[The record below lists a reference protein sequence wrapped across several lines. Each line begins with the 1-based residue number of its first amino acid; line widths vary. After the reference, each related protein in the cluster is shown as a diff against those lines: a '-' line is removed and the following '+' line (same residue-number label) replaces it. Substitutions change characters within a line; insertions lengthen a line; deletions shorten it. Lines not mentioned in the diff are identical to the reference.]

1 MTDAIPATFAKFQ
14 QVSGRKVLQ
23 LVFEVPIEAAKE
35 VFDLLGYPL
44 PDAETWVA
52 IAPLNIK
59 PDAKPPTPFHVLP
72 LPQQAGIKCGD
83 TKFQA
88 FLGDMG
94 PIPFEGQ
101 DGVEWAAQ
109 NIRAICQVE
118 SRAELA
124 TNPEAGERWRNLLR
138 EFDQWGNYG

>member
-23 LVFEVPIEAAKE
+23 LVFEVPIEAAKQA
-35 VFDLLGYPL
+35 FDLLGYPT
-44 PDAETWVA
+44 PGTESWVA
-52 IAPLNIK
+52 IAPLK
-59 PDAKPPTPFHVLP
+59 HEPEAKPRKPFHELP
-72 LPQQAGIKCGD
+72 LPQQAGIKCAD
-83 TKFQA
+83 IAFQE

-94 PIPFEGQ
+94 PIPLEGQ

-109 NIRAICQVE
+109 NVRDICGID

-124 TNPEAGERWRNLLR
+124 TNPEAAERWRNILR
-138 EFDQWGNYG
+138 EFAEHG